1 MKIKN
6 YTPSKG
12 FIWTLL
18 LVFFI
23 AWVIYKCVPLTKEEQ
38 EGEIRLLMEAQNRR
52 LAREFDAIT
61 DADRA
66 RLPKYDSRKF
76 NLIKRNKRFWLVPKE
91 YYGGNGLNVIWP
103 DTVND
108 LLKRKWKN
116 EFGPGAFFKIFM
128 YSKQYYDDGDLNAFN
143 HASCTS
149 KMNRFKWNGIL
160 IRIYNAHFINITDE
174 QYQDVC
180 LTTLKILNEKIKEL
194 HFVN

>member
-6 YTPSKG
+6 YTPTKG

-18 LVFFI
+18 LLVFI
-23 AWVIYKCVPLTKEEQ
+23 AWVVYKCVPLTKEEQ
-38 EGEIRLLMEAQNRR
+38 EGEIRRLMEAQNRR

-76 NLIKRNKRFWLVPKE
+76 ILIKRNKRFWLVPKE
-91 YYGGNGLNVIWP
+91 YYGGDGLNVIWP

-116 EFGPGAFFKIFM
+116 EFGYGTFFKIFM
-128 YSKQYYDDGDLNAFN
+128 YSKQYYDDGDFNTFN

-149 KMNRFKWNGIL
+149 KINRFKWNGVL

>member
-6 YTPSKG
+6 YTPTKG
-12 FIWTLL
+12 FVWALL
-18 LVFFI
+18 LIIFI
-23 AWVIYKCVPLTKEEQ
+23 AWLVYKCVPLTKEEQ
-38 EGEIRLLMEAQNRR
+38 EGEIRRLMEAQNRR

-76 NLIKRNKRFWLVPKE
+76 ILIKRNKRFWLVPKE
-91 YYGGNGLNVIWP
+91 YYGGDGLNVIWP

-116 EFGPGAFFKIFM
+116 EFGYGNFFKIFM
-128 YSKQYYDDGDLNAFN
+128 YSKQYYDDGDLNTFN

-149 KMNRFKWNGIL
+149 KINRFKWNGVL

>member
-6 YTPSKG
+6 YTPTKG
-12 FIWTLL
+12 FIWTFLL
-18 LVFFI
+18 LVFI
-23 AWVIYKCVPLTKEEQ
+23 AWVVYKCVPLTKEEQ
-38 EGEIRLLMEAQNRR
+38 EGEIRRLMEAQNRR

-76 NLIKRNKRFWLVPKE
+76 ILIKRNKRFWLVPKE
-91 YYGGNGLNVIWP
+91 YYGGDGLNVIWP

-116 EFGPGAFFKIFM
+116 EFGYGTFFKIFM
-128 YSKQYYDDGDLNAFN
+128 YSKQYYDDGDLNTFN

-149 KMNRFKWNGIL
+149 KINRFKWNGVL

>member
-6 YTPSKG
+6 YTPTKG

-23 AWVIYKCVPLTKEEQ
+23 AWVVYKCVPLTEEKQ
-38 EGEIRLLMEAQNRR
+38 EGEVRRLMEAQNRR

-66 RLPKYDSRKF
+66 RLPKYDSRNF
-76 NLIKRNKRFWLVPKE
+76 ILIKRNKRFWLIPKE
-91 YYGGNGLNVIWP
+91 YDGVDGLNVIWP

-116 EFGPGAFFKIFM
+116 EFGPGTFFKIFM
-128 YSKQYYDDGDLNAFN
+128 YSKQYYDDGDLNTFN

-149 KMNRFKWNGIL
+149 KINRFKWNGIL
-160 IRIYNAHFINITDE
+160 IRIYDAHFINVTDE
-174 QYQDVC
+174 QYLDVC